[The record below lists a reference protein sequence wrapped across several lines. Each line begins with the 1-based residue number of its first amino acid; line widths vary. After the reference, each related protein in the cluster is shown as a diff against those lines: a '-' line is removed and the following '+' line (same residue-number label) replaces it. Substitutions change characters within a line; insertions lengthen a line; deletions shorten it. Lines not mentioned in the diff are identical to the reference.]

1 MTNDASWSKEQE
13 ARWKSQIENLFA
25 EKLQAAYAHYGD
37 PLEVGN
43 HLGEILP
50 SVELDAVK
58 LVVPRAARKWASS
71 ENRELWESIIS
82 DETKLLELRAIGTS
96 VANTLRPLAGNTFAQ
111 WVADVLN
118 TSFQTRALPLTCQT
132 SGQIKKQ
139 LSKSLVI
146 KTRGQSADYK
156 PDIDVVVVNMQTGKP
171 VAILS
176 AKTTLAERVL
186 QTITWK
192 RYRDQLPKQVRA
204 IRIFLV
210 TAWETFETDS
220 ANRSRVQELDGV
232 YVCNANANFQDHIK
246 PFSALIQDLEKLL

>member
-1 MTNDASWSKEQE
+1 
-13 ARWKSQIENLFA
+13 
-25 EKLQAAYAHYGD
+25 
-37 PLEVGN
+37 
-43 HLGEILP
+43 
-50 SVELDAVK
+50 
-58 LVVPRAARKWASS
+58 
-71 ENRELWESIIS
+71 
-82 DETKLLELRAIGTS
+82 
-96 VANTLRPLAGNTFAQ
+96 
-111 WVADVLN
+111 
-118 TSFQTRALPLTCQT
+118 
-132 SGQIKKQ
+132 
-139 LSKSLVI
+139 
-146 KTRGQSADYK
+146 
-156 PDIDVVVVNMQTGKP
+156 MQTGKP